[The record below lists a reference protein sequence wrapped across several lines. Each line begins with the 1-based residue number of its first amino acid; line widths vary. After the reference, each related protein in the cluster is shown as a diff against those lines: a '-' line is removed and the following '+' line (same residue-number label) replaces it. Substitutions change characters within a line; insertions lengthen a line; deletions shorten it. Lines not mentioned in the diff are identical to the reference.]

1 MYWLNSFAKAT
12 GLRTEETGAET
23 ESKSAEINEEPAAAD
38 STKSL
43 DGVQSEGVL
52 DSGNK
57 ETLETEKDKVSEGSQ
72 LFVGET
78 ESRIGEIQSLDTL
91 DNVSAEKELGSL
103 DNVSAEKELGSLDNV
118 SAEKDLGSLD
128 DVLAEKD
135 LGSLDSVLA
144 EKELGS
150 LENVAAEQEIRSLD
164 DVLAEKDLGS
174 LENVSAE
181 KELGS
186 LENVSVE
193 KVLGSLDSVS
203 AEKDLGSLDD
213 VLAEK
218 DLGSLDSVL
227 AEKELGSLENVAAEE
242 EIRSLDDVLA
252 EKDLG
257 SLENV
262 SAEKELGSLENV
274 SVEKV
279 LGSLDSVSAEKEV
292 GLQSEQSKAS
302 ISVEKSSLE
311 FEEQGAESKDENP
324 ENKGLAGEE
333 ESVKPRRVESGVSL
347 STLSKDKDLS
357 MTAEKRHESLI
368 SLSIQSCKL
377 GDAESL
383 TGSVMKDQSCQ
394 ASCSLDG
401 ANVNELRKLKEKLAI
416 SKKDTETMQKLLE
429 DVRNDYEDLQKSFEK
444 RDREIK
450 KERAESNLKLSKT
463 DGGISSSCHD
473 IPKPKTSEL
482 RRKSSE
488 LRPKS
493 SELRPKSSELRPKS
507 SEFRPK
513 SSENRRRGAEKSSVT
528 SREKL
533 VESSSLTCPC
543 VTQNIRKIITDVT
556 EDFKEVI
563 SAIKKSFAEEREIIG
578 SEFARFKDEYRCAL
592 EKKDFEIH
600 AMEETIKGLQARIR
614 EGERE
619 ADECRKTI
627 SLAFAEGEKLH
638 LGIQGLNEE
647 LTKAQHEREIR
658 QADLERIK
666 DCLKRYCSA
675 EEYEELQRMDFK
687 FSEVREVEET
697 SDLKTN
703 TDNTDHERKKD
714 KCFTVLRNTKKELK
728 KLKKAKG
735 DLEHLLKERLMQS
748 AERDKDLNQK
758 LSKALDS
765 LKENEIK
772 VAELAERLETS
783 EAENN
788 NLTAQI
794 SKLEGGRQNMQS
806 YCGFEMKAA
815 KDESKISVESVA
827 TNKVEYIELQREHES
842 LRHGYNGLKKFL
854 EYLTSTESGIFADD
868 FLGNEDSV
876 GYSSKKQL
884 VKAMEANGDRLHK
897 YDHEIAD
904 VEPGI
909 DGTTTQERLIQEVR
923 RNTLFRFETTYNVI
937 SVFVVT

>member
-12 GLRTEETGAET
+12 GLRTEETGTET
-23 ESKSAEINEEPAAAD
+23 ESKSAEVNEEPAATD
-38 STKSL
+38 SNKSL
-43 DGVQSEGVL
+43 NGVQSEDVL

-57 ETLETEKDKVSEGSQ
+57 ETVEIEKDKVSEGSQ
-72 LFVGET
+72 QLAGET
-78 ESRIGEIQSLDTL
+78 DSRIGEIQSLDTL
-91 DNVSAEKELGSL
+91 DNVSAERELGSL
-103 DNVSAEKELGSLDNV
+103 DNVSAEEEIGSLDNV
-118 SAEKDLGSLD
+118 LAEEEIGSLD
-128 DVLAEKD
+128 NVLAEKE

-150 LENVAAEQEIRSLD
+150 LENISAGKELGSLENVAAEGEIGSQD
-164 DVLAEKDLGS
+164 DVSAEKDLGS
-174 LENVSAE
+174 LENASAE

-193 KVLGSLDSVS
+193 EG
-203 AEKDLGSLDD
+203 
-213 VLAEK
+213 
-218 DLGSLDSVL
+218 
-227 AEKELGSLENVAAEE
+227 
-242 EIRSLDDVLA
+242 
-252 EKDLG
+252 
-257 SLENV
+257 
-262 SAEKELGSLENV
+262 
-274 SVEKV
+274 

-292 GLQSEQSKAS
+292 GLQSKQSKAS

-333 ESVKPRRVESGVSL
+333 SVKPRRVESSVSL
-347 STLSKDKDLS
+347 STSSKDKDLS
-357 MTAEKRHESLI
+357 MTVEKRHESLI
-368 SLSIQSCKL
+368 SISIQSCKL

-383 TGSVMKDQSCQ
+383 TGSAMKDQSCQ
-394 ASCSLDG
+394 ASCSLDE
-401 ANVNELRKLKEKLAI
+401 ANVDELRKLKEKLAI

-450 KERAESNLKLSKT
+450 KERAETNLKLSKT
-463 DGGISSSCHD
+463 DGSISSACDD
-473 IPKPKTSEL
+473 IPKP
-482 RRKSSE
+482 KSSE

-507 SEFRPK
+507 SELRPK
-513 SSENRRRGAEKSSVT
+513 SSELRPKSSEKRRRGAEKSSVT

-533 VESSSLTCPC
+533 VESSYSVTCPC
-543 VTQNIRKIITDVT
+543 LTQNIRKIITDVT

-563 SAIKKSFAEEREIIG
+563 SAIKKSSAEEREIIV
-578 SEFARFKDEYRCAL
+578 SEFVRFKDEYRCAL

-627 SLAFAEGEKLH
+627 SLAFAEKEKLH

-647 LTKAQHEREIR
+647 LTKAQHEREIS
-658 QADLERIK
+658 QANLERIK
-666 DCLKRYCSA
+666 DCLKRYCTV

-687 FSEVREVEET
+687 FTAVREVEET
-697 SDLKTN
+697 SDLKMN
-703 TDNTDHERKKD
+703 TDNIDYKK
-714 KCFTVLRNTKKELK
+714 KKNECYTVLRKTKKDLK
-728 KLKKAKG
+728 KLKKEKG

-748 AERDKDLNQK
+748 IEKDKDLNQK

-765 LKENEIK
+765 LKENEVK

-788 NLTAQI
+788 NLTAKI
-794 SKLEGGRQNMQS
+794 SELEGRGQNMQRD
-806 YCGFEMKAA
+806 YGFEMEAA
-815 KDESKISVESVA
+815 KDESKISEESVA
-827 TNKVEYIELQREHES
+827 TNKVKYIELQREHES

-854 EYLTSTESGIFADD
+854 EYLTSAESGIFADAS
-868 FLGNEDSV
+868 LENEDSV
-876 GYSSKKQL
+876 GYSPKVNL
-884 VKAMEANGDRLHK
+884 VLC
-897 YDHEIAD
+897 
-904 VEPGI
+904 
-909 DGTTTQERLIQEVR
+909 LS
-923 RNTLFRFETTYNVI
+923 F
-937 SVFVVT
+937 FVVMYAVMNCAHESAEKPCEVGELYFCKSVCPCVMTHHRYPSYALLLIH

>member
-23 ESKSAEINEEPAAAD
+23 ESKSAEINEEPAATD
-38 STKSL
+38 SNKSL
-43 DGVQSEGVL
+43 DGVQSEDVL

-57 ETLETEKDKVSEGSQ
+57 ETVEIENDKVSEGSQ
-72 LFVGET
+72 QLAGET
-78 ESRIGEIQSLDTL
+78 DSRIGEIQSLDTL

-103 DNVSAEKELGSLDNV
+103 DNVSAEE
-118 SAEKDLGSLD
+118 EIGSLD

-150 LENVAAEQEIRSLD
+150 LENISAGKELGSLENVAAEGEIGSLD
-164 DVLAEKDLGS
+164 DVLAQKDLGS
-174 LENVSAE
+174 LENASAE

-193 KVLGSLDSVS
+193 KG
-203 AEKDLGSLDD
+203 
-213 VLAEK
+213 
-218 DLGSLDSVL
+218 
-227 AEKELGSLENVAAEE
+227 
-242 EIRSLDDVLA
+242 R
-252 EKDLG
+252 
-257 SLENV
+257 
-262 SAEKELGSLENV
+262 
-274 SVEKV
+274 
-279 LGSLDSVSAEKEV
+279 GSLDSVSAEKEV
-292 GLQSEQSKAS
+292 GLQSKQSKAS
-302 ISVEKSSLE
+302 ISVEKSLLE

-333 ESVKPRRVESGVSL
+333 SVKPRRVESSVSL
-347 STLSKDKDLS
+347 STSSKDKDLS
-357 MTAEKRHESLI
+357 MTVEKRHESLI
-368 SLSIQSCKL
+368 SISIQSCKL

-394 ASCSLDG
+394 ASCSLDE
-401 ANVNELRKLKEKLAI
+401 ANVDELRKLKEKLAI

-450 KERAESNLKLSKT
+450 KEKAETNLKLSKR
-463 DGGISSSCHD
+463 DGSISSACDD
-473 IPKPKTSEL
+473 IPKP
-482 RRKSSE
+482 KSSE

-507 SEFRPK
+507 FELRPK
-513 SSENRRRGAEKSSVT
+513 SSELRPKSSEKRRRGTEKASVT

-533 VESSSLTCPC
+533 VESSYLTCPC
-543 VTQNIRKIITDVT
+543 LTQNIRKIITDVT

-563 SAIKKSFAEEREIIG
+563 SAIKKSSAEEREIIV
-578 SEFARFKDEYRCAL
+578 SEFVRFKDEYRCTL

-614 EGERE
+614 GGERE

-627 SLAFAEGEKLH
+627 SLAFAEEEKLH

-647 LTKAQHEREIR
+647 LTKAQHEREVS

-675 EEYEELQRMDFK
+675 GEYEELQRMDFK
-687 FSEVREVEET
+687 FTAVREVEET
-697 SDLKTN
+697 SDLKMN
-703 TDNTDHERKKD
+703 TDNIDYKKKRD
-714 KCFTVLRNTKKELK
+714 ECYTVLRKTKKELK
-728 KLKKAKG
+728 KLKKEKG

-748 AERDKDLNQK
+748 TEKDKDLNQK

-765 LKENEIK
+765 LKENEFK
-772 VAELAERLETS
+772 VAELTERLETS

-788 NLTAQI
+788 NLTAKI
-794 SKLEGGRQNMQS
+794 SELEGRRQNMQRD
-806 YCGFEMKAA
+806 YGFEMEAA
-815 KDESKISVESVA
+815 KDESKISEESVA
-827 TNKVEYIELQREHES
+827 TNKVKYIELQRKHES

-868 FLGNEDSV
+868 SLENEDSV
-876 GYSSKKQL
+876 GYSLKVNL
-884 VKAMEANGDRLHK
+884 VLLWFFFHSHVWYYELCPWIGGKALG
-897 YDHEIAD
+897 
-904 VEPGI
+904 
-909 DGTTTQERLIQEVR
+909 
-923 RNTLFRFETTYNVI
+923 
-937 SVFVVT
+937 S

>member
-23 ESKSAEINEEPAAAD
+23 ESKSAEIIEEPAAAD
-38 STKSL
+38 SNKSL
-43 DGVQSEGVL
+43 DGVQSEDVL
-52 DSGNK
+52 DSGNR
-57 ETLETEKDKVSEGSQ
+57 ETVEIEKDKVNEGSQ
-72 LFVGET
+72 HFAGET
-78 ESRIGEIQSLDTL
+78 DSRIGETQSLDTL

-128 DVLAEKD
+128 NVSVEKD
-135 LGSLDSVLA
+135 LGSLD
-144 EKELGS
+144 
-150 LENVAAEQEIRSLD
+150 N
-164 DVLAEKDLGS
+164 
-174 LENVSAE
+174 
-181 KELGS
+181 
-186 LENVSVE
+186 
-193 KVLGSLDSVS
+193 VS

-218 DLGSLDSVL
+218 DLGSLDSVF

-242 EIRSLDDVLA
+242 EIGSLDDVLA

-333 ESVKPRRVESGVSL
+333 ESVKPRRVESGVSF
-347 STLSKDKDLS
+347 STSSKDKDLS

-368 SLSIQSCKL
+368 SISIQSCKL

-383 TGSVMKDQSCQ
+383 TGSVMKDKSCQ

-444 RDREIK
+444 RDREIE

-463 DGGISSSCHD
+463 DGSISSACD
-473 IPKPKTSEL
+473 DVPKPKT
-482 RRKSSE
+482 SE

-493 SELRPKSSELRPKS
+493 SELRPKSSELRPRS

-513 SSENRRRGAEKSSVT
+513 SSEKRRRGAEKSSVT

-533 VESSSLTCPC
+533 VESSYLTCPC

-614 EGERE
+614 EAERE
-619 ADECRKTI
+619 ADECKKTI
-627 SLAFAEGEKLH
+627 SLAFAEEEKLH
-638 LGIQGLNEE
+638 LGIQGLNEG
-647 LTKAQHEREIR
+647 LTKAQHEREIS

-666 DCLKRYCSA
+666 DCLKRYCAA
-675 EEYEELQRMDFK
+675 EEYEELQRMNFK
-687 FSEVREVEET
+687 FSAVREVEET

-703 TDNTDHERKKD
+703 TDNTEHEKKKD
-714 KCFTVLRNTKKELK
+714 KCYTVLRKTKKELK

-765 LKENEIK
+765 LKENEVK
-772 VAELAERLETS
+772 VAELTKRLETS

-788 NLTAQI
+788 KLTTQI
-794 SKLEGGRQNMQS
+794 SELEGRRQNMERD
-806 YCGFEMKAA
+806 YGFEMKAA

-854 EYLTSTESGIFADD
+854 EYLTSSESGIFADD
-868 FLGNEDSV
+868 SLGNENSV
-876 GYSSKKQL
+876 GYSPKVNL
-884 VKAMEANGDRLHK
+884 VL
-897 YDHEIAD
+897 
-904 VEPGI
+904 
-909 DGTTTQERLIQEVR
+909 LC
-923 RNTLFRFETTYNVI
+923 LFF
-937 SVFVVT
+937 FPLFCMLL

>member
-23 ESKSAEINEEPAAAD
+23 ESKSAEIIEEPAAAD
-38 STKSL
+38 SNQSL
-43 DGVQSEGVL
+43 DGVKSEDVL
-52 DSGNK
+52 DSGNR
-57 ETLETEKDKVSEGSQ
+57 ETVEIEKDKVSEGSQ
-72 LFVGET
+72 HFAGET
-78 ESRIGEIQSLDTL
+78 DSRIGETQSLDTL
-91 DNVSAEKELGSL
+91 DNVSAEKELGSLDNVSAEKELGSLDNVSAEKDLGSLDNVSAEKELGSLDNVSAEKDLGSL

-150 LENVAAEQEIRSLD
+150 LENVAAEEEIGSLD

-174 LENVSAE
+174 FENVSAE

-186 LENVSVE
+186 LENVSF
-193 KVLGSLDSVS
+193 
-203 AEKDLGSLDD
+203 
-213 VLAEK
+213 
-218 DLGSLDSVL
+218 
-227 AEKELGSLENVAAEE
+227 
-242 EIRSLDDVLA
+242 
-252 EKDLG
+252 
-257 SLENV
+257 
-262 SAEKELGSLENV
+262 
-274 SVEKV
+274 EKV

-347 STLSKDKDLS
+347 STSSKDKDLS

-368 SLSIQSCKL
+368 SISIQSCKL

-394 ASCSLDG
+394 ASCSLDE

-463 DGGISSSCHD
+463 DGSISSACDD
-473 IPKPKTSEL
+473 IPKPNT
-482 RRKSSE
+482 SE

-507 SEFRPK
+507 SELRPRSSEFRPK
-513 SSENRRRGAEKSSVT
+513 SSEKRRRGAEKSSVT

-533 VESSSLTCPC
+533 VESSYLTCPC

-614 EGERE
+614 EAERE
-619 ADECRKTI
+619 ADECKKTI
-627 SLAFAEGEKLH
+627 SLAFAEEEKLH

-647 LTKAQHEREIR
+647 LKKAQHEREIS

-666 DCLKRYCSA
+666 DCLKRYCAA

-687 FSEVREVEET
+687 FSAVREVEET

-703 TDNTDHERKKD
+703 TDNTEHEKKKD
-714 KCFTVLRNTKKELK
+714 KCYTVLRKTKKELK

-735 DLEHLLKERLMQS
+735 DLEHILKERLMQS

-765 LKENEIK
+765 LKENEVK
-772 VAELAERLETS
+772 VAELTGRLETS

-794 SKLEGGRQNMQS
+794 FKLEGRRQNMQRD
-806 YCGFEMKAA
+806 YGFEMKAA
-815 KDESKISVESVA
+815 KDESKISEESVA
-827 TNKVEYIELQREHES
+827 TNKVEYIELQKEHES

-854 EYLTSTESGIFADD
+854 EYLTSMESGIFADD
-868 FLGNEDSV
+868 SLGNEDSV
-876 GYSSKKQL
+876 GYSPKVNL
-884 VKAMEANGDRLHK
+884 VSFC
-897 YDHEIAD
+897 Y
-904 VEPGI
+904 
-909 DGTTTQERLIQEVR
+909 VR
-923 RNTLFRFETTYNVI
+923 FFFSL
-937 SVFVVT
+937 SCMLL

>member
-23 ESKSAEINEEPAAAD
+23 ESKSAEINEEPVAAD
-38 STKSL
+38 SNKSL
-43 DGVQSEGVL
+43 DGVQSEDVL
-52 DSGNK
+52 DSGNE
-57 ETLETEKDKVSEGSQ
+57 ETLEIEKDKVNEGSQ
-72 LFVGET
+72 YFAGET
-78 ESRIGEIQSLDTL
+78 ESRIGEIQSLDSL
-91 DNVSAEKELGSL
+91 DNVSAEKELGSLDNVSAEKELGSLDNVSAEKDLGSLDNVSAEKDLGFL

-150 LENVAAEQEIRSLD
+150 L
-164 DVLAEKDLGS
+164 
-174 LENVSAE
+174 
-181 KELGS
+181 
-186 LENVSVE
+186 
-193 KVLGSLDSVS
+193 DSVL

-227 AEKELGSLENVAAEE
+227 AE
-242 EIRSLDDVLA
+242 RD
-252 EKDLG
+252 
-257 SLENV
+257 
-262 SAEKELGSLENV
+262 LGSLENV

-292 GLQSEQSKAS
+292 GSQSEQSKAS

-347 STLSKDKDLS
+347 STSSKDKDLT

-368 SLSIQSCKL
+368 SISIQSCKL

-463 DGGISSSCHD
+463 DGSISSACDD
-473 IPKPKTSEL
+473 IPKPNTT
-482 RRKSSE
+482 E

-493 SELRPKSSELRPKS
+493 SELRPKSSELRPKTSELRPKSSELRPRS

-513 SSENRRRGAEKSSVT
+513 SSEKRRRGADKSSVT

-533 VESSSLTCPC
+533 VESSYLTCPC

-556 EDFKEVI
+556 EDFKEVV
-563 SAIKKSFAEEREIIG
+563 SAIKKSFAEEREILG

-614 EGERE
+614 ESERE
-619 ADECRKTI
+619 ADECKKTI
-627 SLAFAEGEKLH
+627 SLAFAEEEKLH

-647 LTKAQHEREIR
+647 LTKAQHEREIS

-666 DCLKRYCSA
+666 DCLKRYCAA

-687 FSEVREVEET
+687 FSAVREVEET

-703 TDNTDHERKKD
+703 TDNTEHEKKKD
-714 KCFTVLRNTKKELK
+714 KCYTVLRKTKKELK

-765 LKENEIK
+765 LKENEVK
-772 VAELAERLETS
+772 VAELTGRLETS

-794 SKLEGGRQNMQS
+794 CELEGRRQNMQRD
-806 YCGFEMKAA
+806 YGFEMKAA

-854 EYLTSTESGIFADD
+854 EYLTSSESGIFADD
-868 FLGNEDSV
+868 SLGNENSV
-876 GYSSKKQL
+876 GYFPKVNL
-884 VKAMEANGDRLHK
+884 VLFFFFTVMYAIMNCAHGSAEK
-897 YDHEIAD
+897 
-904 VEPGI
+904 
-909 DGTTTQERLIQEVR
+909 QEVR
-923 RNTLFRFETTYNVI
+923 LST
-937 SVFVVT
+937 